1 MINFDKQVSKTIV
14 ELVELSDIT
23 LNLTLPYTMLLKTKG
38 KVLQTDH
45 NSHPKLQVYT
55 RNRFHKFTIVPIVP
69 LVEVQSNLPSE
80 CPTTHSNPSS
90 THISSLYNDL
100 PNLSSSNLDLPI
112 ALRKGTQASTKHL
125 IAKYLSYEKLSYS

>member
-1 MINFDKQVSKTIV
+1 
-14 ELVELSDIT
+14 
-23 LNLTLPYTMLLKTKG
+23 MLLKTMG
-38 KVLQTDH
+38 EVLQTDH

-112 ALRKGTQASTKHL
+112 ALRKCTRACTKHL